1 MLFDYSV
8 VGDEMRVNNDKLDT
22 KVMLEVLTP
31 QTQKI
36 IDDFLKHYKPISHRA
51 YISAIS
57 NLFYVLGKDD
67 ASKLDIEDFKKVQEY
82 FRNKERYGSQDKYC
96 ESFLNIFMLT
106 I

>member
-1 MLFDYSV
+1 MLFDYFV
-8 VGDEMRVNNDKLDT
+8 VGDKMRVNNDKLDT

-67 ASKLDIEDFKKVQEY
+67 ASKLDIEDFRK
-82 FRNKERYGSQDKYC
+82 FRNILEIKKGMAPKINIVNL
-96 ESFLNIFMLT
+96 FLNIFMLT